1 MLNHFVFVGKVKTVN
16 SFPLL
21 VLLSLETS
29 EGEVFNFNITALKD
43 TLDIS
48 LLTEGTVVA
57 VKGKLAGGLPVELVV
72 ERLSILSMNEN
83 LNEVNEDERKF
94 I

>member
-1 MLNHFVFVGKVKTVN
+1 MLNHFVFVGKVKAVN

-21 VLLSLETS
+21 ILLSLETS

-72 ERLSILSMNEN
+72 ERLSIFSINEN